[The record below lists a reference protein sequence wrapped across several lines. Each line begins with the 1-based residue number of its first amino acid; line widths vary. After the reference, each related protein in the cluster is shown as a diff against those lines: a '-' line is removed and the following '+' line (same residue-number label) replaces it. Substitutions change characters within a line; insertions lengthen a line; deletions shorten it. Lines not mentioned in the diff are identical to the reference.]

1 IEEAGF
7 KIHEDKVQHSSP
19 WTYLGLQNRERTIVR
34 QQLTIRDD
42 PKTLRDLHSLCGSKN
57 WIRSLLG
64 VTTDDLTP
72 LFNLLRGSGDLDSPC
87 ALTPEAR
94 DTITKVQE
102 ALSSRQA
109 HCIKPSL
116 PLQLAVL
123 GKAPRFHRLI
133 VQWDPKLRDP
143 LLILEWVFIS
153 HQPTKTITTF
163 QEVMAHLIKKARTR
177 LCSPAGCEFTGIYLP
192 LTTGDLKH
200 FLQTNESFQFALDSY
215 TGQISI
221 HMPKHR
227 LFYRDAAFKLIP
239 KLIQSRKPLKAP
251 TIFTDGS

>member
-7 KIHEDKVQHSSP
+7 EISEDKVQHSSP
-19 WTYLGLQNRERTIVR
+19 WTYLGLQIRERTIIP

-42 PKTLRDLHSLCGSKN
+42 LKTQRDLHSLCRSIN
-57 WIRSLLG
+57 WICPLLG
-64 VTTDDLTP
+64 VTTEDLTP
-72 LFNLLRGSGDLDSPC
+72 LFNLRSSSRDLDSPR

-102 ALSSRQA
+102 ALSSRQV
-109 HCIKPSL
+109 HRVEP
-116 PLQLAVL
+116 
-123 GKAPRFHRLI
+123 RLI

-200 FLQTNESFQFALDSY
+200 FLQTNESFQFALDSD

-227 LFYRDAAFKLIP
+227 LFYCDTAFKLIP
-239 KLIQSRKPLKAP
+239 KLIQSRKPLKAL
-251 TIFTDGS
+251 TVFTDGS